1 MAPIM
6 KKQTLK
12 MTKQR
17 WNSYRVSLGI
27 LIGTVAIYCS
37 GLMVPAIIFIGILLG
52 VTLMLMMDDL
62 SWVEKGIPPGKWDPG
77 EAVLGGKDGWRGKI
91 GWTRTIRGVPVHPWR
106 RIVGPKIQ
114 RLSSRRIVDRGPAD
128 LLSQISKSIVPH
140 PKSFA
145 SPKSLQAQNFF
156 SNRNVR

>member
-62 SWVEKGIPPGKWDPG
+62 S
-77 EAVLGGKDGWRGKI
+77 
-91 GWTRTIRGVPVHPWR
+91 
-106 RIVGPKIQ
+106 
-114 RLSSRRIVDRGPAD
+114 
-128 LLSQISKSIVPH
+128 
-140 PKSFA
+140 
-145 SPKSLQAQNFF
+145 
-156 SNRNVR
+156 